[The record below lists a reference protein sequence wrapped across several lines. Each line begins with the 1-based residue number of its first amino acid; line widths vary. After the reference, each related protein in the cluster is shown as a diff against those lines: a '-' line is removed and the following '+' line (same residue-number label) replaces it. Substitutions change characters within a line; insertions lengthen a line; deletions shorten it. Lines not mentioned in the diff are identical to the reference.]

1 MGRSLAVSYGHT
13 VHRSDSGRAGAS
25 ARRAHERRRTRRVD
39 EVRARHPRIGG
50 LLLALGAES
59 AAERNWSRGAHAEEL
74 VGEAL
79 ERRCR
84 DEVAV
89 LHDRRLPGSRANIDQ
104 IAIAPS
110 GVWVIDTKRYAG
122 RIEVRSPLIGPAQ
135 LRIAGRDKT
144 KLVDAL
150 ARYCS
155 AVATVVHELGPAVR
169 VHGAFCFV
177 EGKLPLF
184 GTRAINGYPLL
195 HRRSL
200 VKRLNRRGP
209 LASEDI
215 LALASQLASRFPPA

>member
-13 VHRSDSGRAGAS
+13 VDRSDSGRAGAS
-25 ARRAHERRRTRRVD
+25 ARRAHERRRTRRVQQ
-39 EVRARHPRIGG
+39 VRARHPRIGG
-50 LLLALGAES
+50 LLLALGAEP
-59 AAERNWSRGAHAEEL
+59 AAERNWSRGAQAEEL

-84 DEVAV
+84 DEVAI
-89 LHDRRLPGSRANIDQ
+89 LHDRRLPGSRANIDH

-110 GVWVIDTKRYAG
+110 GVWVIDTKRYRG
-122 RIEVRSPLIGPAQ
+122 KIEVRTPLIGPAQ
-135 LRIAGRDKT
+135 LQIAGRDKT
-144 KLVDAL
+144 KMVDAL

-155 AVATVVHELGPAVR
+155 AVASVVSELRPAVP

-177 EGKLPLF
+177 EGDVPLL

-200 VKRLNRRGP
+200 VKRLNRKGP
-209 LASEDI
+209 MDGEDI